1 MLSPADSSVIPAD
14 LAEDTAQQ
22 NAITYRA
29 GGSVTIRYSDGLVR
43 GGNVKPALD
52 RVAEVG
58 GSHPEPGRLDCSI
71 VIHTKNRCRV
81 LADSLRRF
89 SRSFDGQTVEII
101 VADSASE
108 DDTLKM
114 LAESFPHV
122 KVIALPQDRGSSY
135 ARNMGIREAR
145 GEFILVADDDTS
157 IELPELAELIEV
169 MRATQDAGLL
179 SCSKVSQGTERL
191 LYTHHVPIPWNI
203 NILFFAMT
211 ETGIGEFLR
220 WVFQRLNLGVIRPDQ
235 LPERVHI
242 GYIGGAFLLA
252 RSEAVR
258 RVGLWD
264 ENIFFYGEDF
274 DWCYRFRLNG
284 WKILYLP
291 RHRAYS
297 AHGVNARRDRRN
309 SLIALQ
315 SRKYL
320 FRKYMGPRYIPLYW
334 ILASAGLMPKLLY
347 YLVQDL
353 AGRSRRNFTLGQWAW
368 GSLQSIFGNRRDG
381 LLENMGAD
389 RTARSGR
396 VSSRSL
402 Q

>member
-1 MLSPADSSVIPAD
+1 MDGRAFAIPMAWATKGTVRRPVD
-14 LAEDTAQQ
+14 DKVTD
-22 NAITYRA
+22 
-29 GGSVTIRYSDGLVR
+29 GGKSG
-43 GGNVKPALD
+43 P
-52 RVAEVG
+52 EVSG
-58 GSHPEPGRLDCSI
+58 LDCSI
-71 VIHTKNRCRV
+71 VIHTKNRSRV
-81 LADSLRRF
+81 LADSLTRF
-89 SRSFDGQTVEII
+89 SRPFEGQTVEII
-101 VADSASE
+101 VVDSASD
-108 DDTLKM
+108 DDTLAM
-114 LAESFPHV
+114 LVQSFPHV
-122 KVIALPQDRGSSY
+122 KVIALPEDRGSSY
-135 ARNMGIREAR
+135 ARNMGLRAAH

-157 IELPELAELIEV
+157 IEPPELAQLIEV
-169 MRATQDAGLL
+169 MRATKDAGLL
-179 SCSKVSQGTERL
+179 SCSKVSQGGEKL
-191 LYTHHVPIPWNI
+191 LFTHYVPIPWNM
-203 NILFFAMT
+203 NVLFFAMT
-211 ETGIGEFLR
+211 ETGAGEFLR
-220 WVFQRLNLGVIRPDQ
+220 WVFQRLNLGAIRPEQ

-252 RSEAVR
+252 RNEAVQ

-297 AHGVNARRDRRN
+297 AHGVNARRNRRN

-320 FRKYMGPRYIPLYW
+320 FRKYVGPRYIPVYW

-353 AGRSRRNFTLGQWAW
+353 AGRSRRDFTLGQWAW

-381 LLENMGAD
+381 LLENMGSD
-389 RTARSGR
+389 RTTPSGR